1 MGSMRK
7 SQLSKA
13 KQDRL
18 IELFGSWSLQLG
30 AQLIL
35 SVKIQ
40 KQRFIIFIDYA
51 KSLLIILSKRLT
63 RFSARDRS
71 W

>member
-18 IELFGSWSLQLG
+18 IECLVRELQLG

-35 SVKIQ
+35 SVKI
-40 KQRFIIFIDYA
+40 
-51 KSLLIILSKRLT
+51 
-63 RFSARDRS
+63 
-71 W
+71 